1 MSGITQMKRCK
12 KNIGTARINNSRY
25 EKLLGIKI
33 DLSSDDHIGNIY
45 KKAGA
50 KLRALTRVAQ
60 YINTE
65 KKYWIRKAFFCHNL
79 INALFHGCSTI
90 AR

>member
-33 DLSSDDHIGNIY
+33 DLSSNDHIGNIY

-65 KKYWIRKAFFCHNL
+65 KNAELGRHFFV
-79 INALFHGCSTI
+79 TI
-90 AR
+90 